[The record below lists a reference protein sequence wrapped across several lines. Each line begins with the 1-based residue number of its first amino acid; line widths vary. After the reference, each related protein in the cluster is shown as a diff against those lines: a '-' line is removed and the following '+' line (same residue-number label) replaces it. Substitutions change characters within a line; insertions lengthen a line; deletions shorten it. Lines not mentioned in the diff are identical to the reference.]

1 MDSQLD
7 RRRIAV
13 VTGAGRGL
21 GPAIADALARRG
33 LDVVLTA
40 RRYADAVSA
49 AEALATSVHVTP
61 FETAEPIDLPR
72 VIPAQL
78 DVTDPVSVAQL
89 FTAVERH
96 LGHCDVLVNNA
107 AIAIDKPALPS
118 RPDFESLH
126 ATFDVN
132 LFGAMRCCARAVPL
146 MRAGGYGRI
155 TNISSH
161 MGSSALTRGP
171 GSPAYAMSKAAL
183 GKYTTLLAAETRQ
196 DGILVNAAS
205 PDTVATR
212 MNYGSPRYTPE
223 EAAESLV
230 WLSLLDDDG
239 PTGKFYSGRDIV
251 PW

>member
-1 MDSQLD
+1 
-7 RRRIAV
+7 
-13 VTGAGRGL
+13 L
-21 GPAIADALARRG
+21 GTAIAAALARHE

-40 RRYADAVSA
+40 RRHADAVRATEQLGIGVEVMSLEDAVPVASA
-49 AEALATSVHVTP
+49 GGR
-61 FETAEPIDLPR
+61 PR
-72 VIPAQL
+72 VMPAGL

-118 RPDFESLH
+118 RPDFESLQ

-132 LFGAMRCCARAVPL
+132 LLGAMRCCAKAVPL
-146 MRAGGYGRI
+146 MRAGHYGRI

-161 MGSSALTRGP
+161 MGSSTLTRGP
-171 GSPAYAMSKAAL
+171 GSPAYAMSKAVL
-183 GKYTTLLAAETRQ
+183 GKYTTLLAAETRR

-212 MNYGSPRYTPE
+212 MNYGSPRYTPD
-223 EAAESLV
+223 EAAERLV
-230 WLSLLDDDG
+230 WLSLLDEDG
-239 PTGKFYSGRDIV
+239 PTGAFFSGRDVV

>member
-1 MDSQLD
+1 M
-7 RRRIAV
+7 

-21 GPAIADALARRG
+21 GTAIAAALARRG
-33 LDVVLTA
+33 LEVVLTA

-49 AEALATSVHVTP
+49 AEALGAGVEVTP
-61 FETAEPIDLPR
+61 LEGAKPVASMSGRPR
-72 VIPAQL
+72 VLPAEL

-89 FTAVERH
+89 FTAVERR
-96 LGHCDVLVNNA
+96 LEHCDVLVNNA
-107 AIAIDKPALPS
+107 AIAIDKPAVPS
-118 RPDFESLH
+118 HPDFESIQ

-132 LFGAMRCCARAVPL
+132 LFGAMRCCAKAVPL
-146 MRAGGYGRI
+146 MRADRYGRI

-171 GSPAYAMSKAAL
+171 GSPAYAMSKAVL

-212 MNYGSPRYTPE
+212 MNYGSPRYTPK
-223 EAAESLV
+223 EAAERLV
-230 WLSLLDDDG
+230 WLSLLDEDG
-239 PTGKFYSGRDIV
+239 PTGGFFSGRDHV